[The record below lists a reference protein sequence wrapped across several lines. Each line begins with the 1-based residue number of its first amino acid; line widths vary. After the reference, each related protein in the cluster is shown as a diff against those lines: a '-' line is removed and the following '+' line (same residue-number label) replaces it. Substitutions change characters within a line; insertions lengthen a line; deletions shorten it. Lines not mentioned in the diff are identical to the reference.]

1 MKIAFYPSDRTA
13 CSWQRAWFP
22 GFWLKKLGLADV
34 RMVYGPVQE
43 EAEWADLSVYQRH
56 YDPGSPLAWWNELG
70 KLGKKRAYE
79 LDDDIFCMPHDNPFR
94 VYFDGPVKTA
104 MKQMLREADVVI
116 CSTSGLAMAMRRFNE
131 NVTVCPN
138 GIDPQVFDLP
148 VTRDPEKTKIFF
160 VGSRTHDRDFALAL
174 PALKKLLKDNRDV
187 QLYFVGDAPTKIA
200 PELPFPAQVFY
211 TKWIPFEEL
220 YVRLAELGPDVV
232 IAPLTNHPF
241 NERKSC
247 IKFLEASALG
257 AVTIVSPIS
266 DFKKFCV
273 HGETALLANSPGE
286 WEDALH
292 WMVTDK
298 DARQKIAAQ
307 AKAVVREKFSY
318 DVLASRWA
326 TVFAEVLK

>member
-22 GFWLKKLGLADV
+22 GFWMKKLGLADV
-34 RMVYGPVQE
+34 RFVYGPNKAE
-43 EAEWADLSVYQRH
+43 GEWADVSVYQRH
-56 YDPGSPLAWWNELG
+56 YDPGDPLAWWNELG

-79 LDDDIFCMPHDNPFR
+79 LDDDVFCMPHDNPFR

-104 MKQMLREADVVI
+104 MKQMLREADVVL
-116 CSTSGLAMAMRRFNE
+116 CSTSGLATAMRRFNT

-138 GIDPQVFDLP
+138 GIDPQVFDLEGK
-148 VTRDPEKTKIFF
+148 RDPEHTRIVF

-174 PALKKLLKDNRDV
+174 PALKKILTDHQDV
-187 QLYFVGDAPTKIA
+187 QLYFVGDAPTKIEA
-200 PELPFPAQVFY
+200 ELPFPAQVFY

-220 YVRLAELGPDVV
+220 YVRLAELGPDII
-232 IAPLTNHPF
+232 IAPLTTHPF
-241 NERKSC
+241 NERKSA

-257 AVTIVSPIS
+257 AVTIASPIS

-286 WEDALH
+286 WFDALQR
-292 WMVTDK
+292 MVVDR
-298 DARQKIAAQ
+298 DERQAIAAR
-307 AKAVVREKFSY
+307 AKAVVKEKFSY

-326 TVFAEVLK
+326 EVFAEVLQ